1 MMILKK
7 ILKGIMISFLYI
19 IGAIMFGVIYFLI
32 LLLSALW
39 FGYGN

>member
-1 MMILKK
+1 MTTLKM

-19 IGAIMFGVIYFLI
+19 IGAIIFCIIYFLI
-32 LLLSALW
+32 ILLSALW